1 MDADCASPIEIRITP
16 GALTKGFLALTMVG
30 FLTGCLVGTAAR
42 AASAS
47 YNDVLFA
54 QAFHAAQP
62 ASLNGSGMSGSS
74 VKKAMLR

>member
-1 MDADCASPIEIRITP
+1 MDADHASPIEIRITP
-16 GALTKGFLALTMVG
+16 GSLMKGFLALTMTG

-42 AASAS
+42 AVSAS
-47 YNDVLFA
+47 CDDVLFA

-62 ASLNGSGMSGSS
+62 ASFNESGMSGSS